1 VRCTTTPSGCTYR
14 SAWCR
19 AITYDVGLRFVICG
33 SRLKCEGIGF
43 RFWNSEFW
51 TYKLG
56 FENSGMRVKG
66 LGFRVRV
73 WNLNFGFGFRV

>member
-1 VRCTTTPSGCTYR
+1 
-14 SAWCR
+14 
-19 AITYDVGLRFVICG
+19 VICG
-33 SRLKCEGIGF
+33 SRLMCEGIGF

-66 LGFRVRV
+66 LGFRV
-73 WNLNFGFGFRV
+73 